1 LSQVKEL
8 FIPHPKQEEF
18 ISAVLSG
25 NYSLLTYGGAM
36 GGGKS
41 YVCLACAILLA
52 RIYKKS
58 KWVVIRESLPTLKLT
73 SIPTFWKIAPTNYI
87 KSFNQSEHIITFKN
101 DSQIIFMAE
110 NYVQD
115 KEFDRF
121 KGLEVN
127 GFVLE
132 QIEELQK
139 GLLDVCF
146 IRAGRHAIDPMPPP
160 MILANLNPTLM
171 WPRKHIYDKWL
182 ANKLPKDWFY
192 LSAKITDNP
201 VLVNNERYMANLA
214 NLDDITKARLIE
226 GDWDAFGIDKP
237 YLYAFVKKKHVIENY
252 EVNPHLQLLISFDFN
267 KDPMTCLIGQ
277 MPHYKRLVIF
287 DEIKI
292 KDGSSPE
299 ICELILAKYPQFLF
313 KMDVTGDASG
323 RSRSALIRGNKN
335 HYDLIKEKLDLQN
348 QNLLVPDVNPGHL
361 NSRIMCNSVMQNA
374 EFAITSNCEET
385 IKDLIYTEVNDEGD
399 PKKTQSEGRHFF
411 DNVRYLI
418 EAAFPDFISKPYKYV
433 D

>member
-1 LSQVKEL
+1 MSQVKEL
-8 FIPHPKQEEF
+8 FTPHPKQEEF
-18 ISAVLSG
+18 IEAVLSG
-25 NYSLLTYGGAM
+25 KYSLLTYGGAM

-41 YVCLACAILLA
+41 YVCLACAIILA
-52 RIYKKS
+52 RFYPKS
-58 KWVVIRESLPTLKLT
+58 KWVIIRESLPTLKLT
-73 SIPTFWKIAPTNYI
+73 SIPTFWKIAPTNFI
-87 KSFNQSEHIITFKN
+87 KSFNQSEHVVTFNN

-132 QIEELQK
+132 QIEELQE

-146 IRAGRHAIDPMPPP
+146 IRAGRHAVDPMPPP

-171 WPRKHIYDKWL
+171 WPRKRIYDKWL
-182 ANKLPKDWFY
+182 ANKLPADWFY

-201 VLVNNERYMANLA
+201 VLVNNERYMSNLM
-214 NLDDITKARLIE
+214 NLDDTTKSRLID
-226 GDWDAFGIDKP
+226 GDWDAFAIDKP
-237 YLYAFVKKKHVIENY
+237 FFYAFNTKKHLIPEY
-252 EVNPHLQLLISFDFN
+252 KPNPHLQLLISFDFN
-267 KDPMTCLIGQ
+267 KDPMTCLIAQ

-287 DEIKI
+287 DEIRM
-292 KDGSSPE
+292 KDGSTPE
-299 ICELILAKYPQFLF
+299 ICEKIMAKYPQFLY
-313 KMDVTGDASG
+313 KMNVTGDASG
-323 RSRSALIRGNKN
+323 RNRTAMIKGNKN
-335 HYDLIKEKLDLQN
+335 HYDIIKDGLDLKST
-348 QNLLVPDVNPGHL
+348 NLLVPDVNPSHL

-374 EFAITSNCEET
+374 EFVLTENCEET
-385 IKDLIYTEVNDEGD
+385 KRDCIYTEVDDEGD
-399 PKKTQSEGRHFF
+399 PKKTALEGRHFF

-418 EAAFPDFISKPYKYV
+418 EAAFPDFISKPHKYV